1 MGHLINSVSLQISMI
16 ELAAEKF
23 SNVNL
28 KPFAI
33 HAVRPSHMSPS
44 SAPAGP
50 YNMAVKILPASK

>member
-1 MGHLINSVSLQISMI
+1 MI

-33 HAVRPSHMSPS
+33 HAVRLSQMSPS